1 MSMPSE
7 FESPARCP
15 SPKNFPSDDQLPK
28 AFAEYYLAYARPL
41 SIASDPFHLMA
52 MLSCVSA
59 VIGPRCYVRYG
70 HLCIYPSISSLLLGV
85 STLTGKSEALNI
97 AKQLC
102 LDQIEGAMR
111 REFDAHQKA
120 YENAMAEWKKLP
132 KDTKSE
138 TAEPEPPERSY
149 LRCPEDFT
157 NAALAQVL
165 ETQDPGSHGCV
176 VLLDEFSA
184 LLIGR
189 TGQFNTGLTQLLTKI
204 HSCESIFMKRAG
216 GGDTYIELPFLCIA
230 GCSTPEWLLENMQQS
245 DVTGGW
251 LIRYL
256 IYEQKEKPDRA
267 PPSMRPY
274 PNRGLAEKW
283 QSLIAEIHTSTSIQG
298 EWRLSKEALVTYDK
312 AYHKVWDTILL
323 PEEDKGD
330 SMAGRALNMIF
341 RVALVFEILNTRGN
355 PKREGNVGEKFP
367 VIQQD
372 SMEQAIRVVFFY
384 LKGMIAMRKTTLTGG
399 NPAIQEKLVQ
409 RLRQGEMSKTEVYQF
424 CTSHKRGIRSADIQE
439 IYTSLEEQQIIT
451 VYDINTP
458 KKKPLGMVR
467 LWEAGDDDLT

>member
-1 MSMPSE
+1 MSLPSE

-15 SPKNFPSDDQLPK
+15 SPINFPADEQLPK

-52 MLSCVSA
+52 MLSCLSA

-70 HLCIYPSISSLLLGV
+70 HLCVYPSISSLLLGM

-97 AKQLC
+97 AKQLT
-102 LDQIEGAMR
+102 LDKIEDAMR
-111 REFDAHQKA
+111 LVFDANYKA
-120 YENAMAEWKKLP
+120 YENAMVAWKKLP
-132 KDTKSE
+132 KDTKSS
-138 TAEPEPPERSY
+138 TPEPEPPERKY

-157 NAALAQVL
+157 SAALAQVL
-165 ETQDPGSHGCV
+165 ESQDPNSHGCV
-176 VLLDEFSA
+176 VLLDEFAA

-216 GGDTYIELPFLCIA
+216 GGDTYIPLPFLNIA

-245 DVTGGW
+245 DLTGGW

-256 IYEQKEKPDRA
+256 IYEQKDKPDRA

-283 QSLIAEIHTSTSIQG
+283 QALIGEIHSSTSIQG
-298 EWRLSKEALVTYDK
+298 EWRLSKEALVAYDK
-312 AYHKVWDTILL
+312 AYHKVWNNILL

-355 PKREGNVGEKFP
+355 PKREGDIGGKFP
-367 VIQQD
+367 VIQLE
-372 SMEQAIRVVFFY
+372 SMEQAIKVVFFY
-384 LKGMIAMRKTTLTGG
+384 LKGMIDMRKTTLTGG
-399 NPAIQEKLVQ
+399 NAAIQEKLVQ
-409 RLRQGEMSKTEVYQF
+409 QLRKGEMSKTEVYKF
-424 CTSHKRGIRSADIQE
+424 CTNHKRGIRSADIQE
-439 IYTSLEEQQIIT
+439 IYTSLEEQKIIT
-451 VYDINTP
+451 VFDINTP

-467 LWEAGDDDLT
+467 LWEAADDDLT